1 MNFHFYQ
8 VKRFLIVQ
16 NLCCVFKLRFWKKR
30 ICNGVTVICDGVTA
44 TLVLVLC
51 LIETCEYQRI
61 LILSIFNILQ
71 QNLHITQYVAC
82 KNIVQGQLSQ
92 LLIYHI
98 IITIDKTTEQLKN
111 FTWYLLATDLMRPSR
126 HKISNPLI
134 SKGHKTK
141 PPVTSSLWILDHV
154 WNRN

>member
-1 MNFHFYQ
+1 M
-8 VKRFLIVQ
+8 
-16 NLCCVFKLRFWKKR
+16 
-30 ICNGVTVICDGVTA
+30 ICDGVTA

-98 IITIDKTTEQLKN
+98 IITIDKTTEQLKKLHLVPAGHRSHATFETQDQQPPHQQRSQN
-111 FTWYLLATDLMRPSR
+111 QTPGDQFSLDPRSCVKQKLDKDRQKNIISLLLVKQKSFS
-126 HKISNPLI
+126 IS
-134 SKGHKTK
+134 
-141 PPVTSSLWILDHV
+141 
-154 WNRN
+154 